1 MIPLTGIPG
10 VAYKTVNLP
19 SATHARVSA
28 FTFLLKM
35 ILNSLR
41 TLK

>member
-19 SATHARVSA
+19 SATRARVSA